1 MDDKAQAKAH
11 KEALEQEIK
20 AYKKLRD
27 IKKSEELGTFLDL
40 LMKTAGQKMMWA
52 FTTGKDGDNVK
63 SWEDFV
69 KVRGEI
75 LAYLYP
81 IQEIHGADAM
91 IKHLQSELTRYYG
104 EPKSQ
109 PE

>member
-11 KEALEQEIK
+11 KEALEQDIRV
-20 AYKKLRD
+20 YKKLRD
-27 IKKSEELGTFLDL
+27 VKKSEELNTFMDL
-40 LMKTAGQKMMWA
+40 LIKTAAEKMMWV
-52 FTTGKDGDNVK
+52 FTAGKDGDNVK
-63 SWEDFV
+63 NWDDFV

-75 LAYLYP
+75 IAYLYP

-91 IKHLQSELTRYYG
+91 VKHLQMQFEKYYG